1 MRTVA
6 ADQDGDDQRTAGKAQ
21 FHGLRNAG
29 NPERNAAQHDAQR
42 DADENRNQVGMVE
55 TLERIAEEPLGMGY
69 RKFGTHDRHPVAQ
82 LQLQIPCS
90 HQVDTRTVDACNGDA
105 ARGADAQFGE
115 CLAVQ
120 LGFGDK
126 YSA

>member
-1 MRTVA
+1 MATISGPPARPSFTGCGTPGIQNEMLPSTTPSA
-6 ADQDGDDQRTAGKAQ
+6 MPMKIGIRLGW
-21 FHGLRNAG
+21 LRRLR
-29 NPERNAAQHDAQR
+29 E
-42 DADENRNQVGMVE
+42 
-55 TLERIAEEPLGMGY
+55 LEEPLGMGY